1 MILQFSPLFH
11 RIDTGFYTLT
21 EKLKENTLD
30 KIISIINLESLT
42 FAKDECPT
50 IKGKKTFIEVN
61 KNGHLFKSL
70 PYERPMRL
78 LPDGSNGVV
87 YKRKVYPIINSI
99 KESKDKREKVDVD

>member
-1 MILQFSPLFH
+1 M
-11 RIDTGFYTLT
+11 
-21 EKLKENTLD
+21 D

-42 FAKDECPT
+42 FIKDECPT
-50 IKGKKTFIEVN
+50 IKKNFIEVN

-99 KESKDKREKVDVD
+99 KESKDKRERVDVD

>member
-1 MILQFSPLFH
+1 MIMQFSPLFH

-50 IKGKKTFIEVN
+50 IKGKKT
-61 KNGHLFKSL
+61 SL
-70 PYERPMRL
+70 
-78 LPDGSNGVV
+78 
-87 YKRKVYPIINSI
+87 
-99 KESKDKREKVDVD
+99 